1 MAAMD
6 RVTGKTIEGLVEIE
20 QAVDEVL
27 NTIPGDRVMR
37 AEYGSELFELVD
49 SPISATG
56 RANVARA
63 TSEAIRRFE
72 PRVSVKQVGMDASAD
87 GTVVTTVRGVVRS
100 TSERISVTR

>member
-6 RVTGKTIEGLVEIE
+6 RATGKVLDGLPEIE

-49 SPISATG
+49 TQINAIG
-56 RANVARA
+56 RANLARA

-72 PRVSVKQVGMDASAD
+72 PRVSVRQVTMGASAD
-87 GTVVTTVRGVVRS
+87 GVATTTISGVVRA